1 VTGPPLSIPN
11 TEIIPMTTDTALC
24 EKINAMAD
32 QLQII
37 EMLKGWHHMMGSQ
50 LNQEYETLMD
60 QYEKLTGHRNTR
72 N

>member
-1 VTGPPLSIPN
+1 
-11 TEIIPMTTDTALC
+11 MTTDTALR
-24 EKINAMAD
+24 ERLNAMAD

-37 EMLKGWHHMMGSQ
+37 EMLRGWHHMMGSR

>member
-1 VTGPPLSIPN
+1 
-11 TEIIPMTTDTALC
+11 MTTDTALR
-24 EKINAMAD
+24 ERLNAMAD
-32 QLQII
+32 QLKII

-60 QYEKLTGHRNTR
+60 QYEKLTAHRNTR

>member
-1 VTGPPLSIPN
+1 
-11 TEIIPMTTDTALC
+11 MTADTALR
-24 EKINAMAD
+24 ERLNAMAD

-37 EMLKGWHHMMGSQ
+37 EMSKGWHYMMGSQ

-60 QYEKLTGHRNTR
+60 QYEKLTGHRNIR

>member
-1 VTGPPLSIPN
+1 
-11 TEIIPMTTDTALC
+11 MTTDTALR

-72 N
+72 S

>member
-1 VTGPPLSIPN
+1 LTGPPLSTPN
-11 TEIIPMTTDTALC
+11 TEIIPMTTDTALR

-32 QLQII
+32 QLQIV